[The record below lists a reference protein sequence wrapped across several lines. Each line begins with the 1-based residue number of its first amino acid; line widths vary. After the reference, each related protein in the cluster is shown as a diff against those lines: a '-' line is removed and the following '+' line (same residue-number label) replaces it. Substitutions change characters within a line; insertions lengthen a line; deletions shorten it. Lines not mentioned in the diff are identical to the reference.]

1 MSSQE
6 DNDTFVDTVASPSVS
21 VSQTTL
27 PLNRTATDRYSKK
40 RKVEEENVQTISEN
54 NQARFKVL
62 KKLNIQLTRTNH
74 HISYLKKCKQ
84 NRTIPKSLR
93 VTLTPQVPVVS
104 SYLQLKWEQAQIDF
118 GLTLTSILL
127 EYWDNRWKSI
137 TDEIKVI
144 SDLIKETTEE
154 SEIEF
159 MTTIISRITTNVER
173 DLSTKK
179 TPNQSQPTKN

>member
-1 MSSQE
+1 MLIE
-6 DNDTFVDTVASPSVS
+6 
-21 VSQTTL
+21 

-84 NRTIPKSLR
+84 NRTIPKSPR

-127 EYWDNRWKSI
+127 EYWDKRWKSI

-159 MTTIISRITTNVER
+159 MTTIISRITANVER

>member
-1 MSSQE
+1 MALNNTYEPAHDFGDFITAKAQVSLLYPARLSQE
-6 DNDTFVDTVASPSVS
+6 PSLLTFI
-21 VSQTTL
+21 Q
-27 PLNRTATDRYSKK
+27 
-40 RKVEEENVQTISEN
+40 
-54 NQARFKVL
+54 VL
-62 KKLNIQLTRTNH
+62 
-74 HISYLKKCKQ
+74 
-84 NRTIPKSLR
+84 
-93 VTLTPQVPVVS
+93 VVS